1 MKWIKDNLNKLNDNI
16 NELIRIKG
24 SNTGSF
30 EIRDPNDVKKFD
42 DLLDNFVFKE
52 KEILLNILEDMKND
66 IKSKSN
72 PKKVIPVLMIKKF
85 ICNYKIW

>member
-1 MKWIKDNLNKLNDNI
+1 MKWIKDNINKLNDNI

-85 ICNYKIW
+85 ICNYKI

>member
-85 ICNYKIW
+85 ICNYKI

>member
-1 MKWIKDNLNKLNDNI
+1 LKWIKDNINKLNDNI

-85 ICNYKIW
+85 ICNYKI

>member
-1 MKWIKDNLNKLNDNI
+1 LKWIKDNLNKLNDNI

-85 ICNYKIW
+85 ICNYKI

>member
-1 MKWIKDNLNKLNDNI
+1 MKWIKDNINKLNDNI